1 MSCALLLISTW
12 PGKAEGKGALI
23 RPQSLQHTSH
33 GDPVEKTASFSYR
46 TLPLSPGPSQKGLT
60 SLSLSLSLSHTH
72 THTHNMCSWA
82 HKSFHTLGLSDS
94 CLFAHLFLGV
104 CGCGCHSNTQ
114 GQGPLSKLAHFN
126 SCPSSCLLLGLVGV
140 VPKRLAFL
148 KAGAAGAAARASPLF
163 SQSLQLNFKFSVF
176 NNFLRSL

>member
-1 MSCALLLISTW
+1 MCTASHFDVAREGRRKRSVNPTTVTPAYKSWGSSRENCFLLLQNSPPFPRSLT
-12 PGKAEGKGALI
+12 KG
-23 RPQSLQHTSH
+23 PH
-33 GDPVEKTASFSYR
+33 
-46 TLPLSPGPSQKGLT
+46 
-60 SLSLSLSLSHTH
+60 LSLSLSLSHTH
-72 THTHNMCSWA
+72 THTHTHNMCSWV
-82 HKSFHTLGLSDS
+82 HKSFHNLGLSDS

-148 KAGAAGAAARASPLF
+148 KAGAAGAAAWE
-163 SQSLQLNFKFSVF
+163 QLPVPHPSFLSHYNSIS
-176 NNFLRSL
+176 NFLSSTIS